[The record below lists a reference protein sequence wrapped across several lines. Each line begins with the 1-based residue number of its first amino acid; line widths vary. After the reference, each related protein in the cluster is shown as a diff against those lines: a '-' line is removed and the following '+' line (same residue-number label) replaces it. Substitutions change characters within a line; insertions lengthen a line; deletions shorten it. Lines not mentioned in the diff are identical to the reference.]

1 MIRFSPTGKVFRIWR
16 RFSSLSA
23 NTMPITETITDTF
36 RTNELDPVNHKKD
49 HDGHFYSISQTIKKQ
64 LFAGG
69 GLPKEYKE
77 LSDTLNGLSIMVR
90 KPAIELITYL
100 NKTNFDAPVTR
111 FVLYGKTGSGKSVSL
126 AHILHYGSSAGMVLV
141 HVPWVPNWVRFPKGC
156 TPSAIHPNK
165 YDHPIE
171 SVEWLRHFSTQNG
184 PLMQK
189 LQLQTTETYTWSKR
203 EMTAAGSSLSEL
215 IDLGLNRAKYATD
228 CVAALL
234 GELKKAAV
242 GKRCRVLVVID
253 GFNAF
258 FSPKSRV
265 RREDKSFVLPT
276 EFALTDAFLSLT
288 RNDWNNGAIIVS
300 VDAAAHPSELR
311 ESPLPR
317 YQLGKQGF
325 EHLDPFIPI
334 EVPNYNEKEFHSQID
349 YYIERNWLQQPKART
364 DRGRAE
370 LSFTSGN
377 HPLSLMK
384 LVAPY

>member
-1 MIRFSPTGKVFRIWR
+1 MIRFSP
-16 RFSSLSA
+16 
-23 NTMPITETITDTF
+23 TETITDTF
-36 RTNELDPVNHKKD
+36 RTNELNPVNHKKD
-49 HDGHFYSISQTIKKQ
+49 HNGRFYSISQSVKKQ

-77 LSDTLNGLSIMVR
+77 LSETLNGLSIMVR

-111 FVLYGKTGSGKSVSL
+111 YVLYGKTGSGKSVSM

-141 HVPWVPNWVRFPKGC
+141 HVPWVPNWVRFPKDC
-156 TPSAIHPNK
+156 TPSVIHPNK
-165 YDHPIE
+165 YDHPIQ
-171 SVEWLRHFSTQNG
+171 SVEWLKHFSTQNG

-189 LQLQTTETYTWSKR
+189 LELKTTENYAWSKR
-203 EMTAAGSSLSEL
+203 EMTAAGSPLSEL
-215 IDLGLNRAKYATD
+215 IDLGMNRAKYATN
-228 CVAALL
+228 CVTALL

-242 GKRCRVLVVID
+242 SKRCRVLVVID
-253 GFNAF
+253 GFNSF

-265 RREDKSFVLPT
+265 QREDKSMVLPT
-276 EFALTDAFLSLT
+276 EFVLTDAFLSLT
-288 RNDWNNGAIIVS
+288 RNDWNNGAIVVS
-300 VDAAAHPSELR
+300 VDASAHPSELR

-334 EVPNYNEKEFHSQID
+334 EVPNYSEKEFHSQID

-364 DRGRAE
+364 ERGRAE